1 MSGCTQEDGLSR
13 FQVPAELKFCEGA
26 AYLADAVNGAG

>member
-26 AYLADAVNGAG
+26 TRGLGVVKLVP